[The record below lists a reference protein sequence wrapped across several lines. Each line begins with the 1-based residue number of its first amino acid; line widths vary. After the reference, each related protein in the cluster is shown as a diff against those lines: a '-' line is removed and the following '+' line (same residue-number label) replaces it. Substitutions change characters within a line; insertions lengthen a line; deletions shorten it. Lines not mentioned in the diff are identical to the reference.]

1 MKMDNELKKKL
12 LKLRGTISQGEA
24 DAISKIIP
32 NTSLNNYRKSI
43 TGVSAGEKELE
54 YLLKMLSQKG
64 IK

>member
-43 TGVSAGEKELE
+43 TGVAAGEKELE

-64 IK
+64 IR

>member
-1 MKMDNELKKKL
+1 MDNELKKKL